1 MASVRL
7 RCSFVSGDPTESS
20 STQDETT
27 SGQQVVWLEQEEGK
41 KSSFVLSSNSND
53 EPYEIHKPA
62 HIVLECVQTTSQG
75 ACVARDFLF
84 GGMEILSNSRNVEV
98 YVKDDSSDTTA
109 ERYLFTSRGMQHD
122 SGYYKCLLMHPG
134 GPGKL
139 AQVHIKLLSLQ
150 PTPHSTSKTIASVA
164 VLKFKG
170 RLPDPMEIP
179 PSTITSAN
187 STTTANSKE
196 PSSSTQ
202 QNNNSK
208 GASPANPG
216 GEENASSQ
224 ISGADLGVAMGAV
237 SMMVRSTEDRLTK
250 TISTDMERVESVL
263 GQRMGSLEKSVAT
276 LSTLVVQQQV
286 KLQQQHELLMNQ
298 QKAMLILQKKM
309 MDTMTQNQSI
319 LMDQIKTSTQI
330 MQQPRPQENQ
340 SMQIEEIDT
349 EGHDKKNDED
359 SKKTVDSN
367 QNEVDQEAVV
377 PVNDEAEIK
386 ELVVSEDGTPKQNAQ
401 SFVGA
406 AVSMDDSEIKEDIK
420 VESFTDQ
427 TVSADEDPIVQVVA
441 MKKDDPTKS
450 LPDPESFILK
460 EGDLL
465 GLMDEEEG
473 EA

>member
-1 MASVRL
+1 
-7 RCSFVSGDPTESS
+7 
-20 STQDETT
+20 
-27 SGQQVVWLEQEEGK
+27 
-41 KSSFVLSSNSND
+41 
-53 EPYEIHKPA
+53 
-62 HIVLECVQTTSQG
+62 
-75 ACVARDFLF
+75 
-84 GGMEILSNSRNVEV
+84 MEILSNSRNVEV
-98 YVKDDSSDTTA
+98 YVKDDSSDATV

-122 SGYYKCLLMHPG
+122 SGYYKILLMHPG

-150 PTPHSTSKTIASVA
+150 PTPHSTSKTIASVS

-179 PSTITSAN
+179 ITTTTTA
-187 STTTANSKE
+187 TTTANSEE
-196 PSSSTQ
+196 PSSSSSTQ
-202 QNNNSK
+202 ENRNSK
-208 GASPANPG
+208 GASPGNPG

-224 ISGADLGVAMGAV
+224 ISSADLGVAMGAV

-250 TISTDMERVESVL
+250 TISTDMGRVESVL
-263 GQRMGSLEKSVAT
+263 GERMVSLEKSVAT
-276 LSTLVVQQQV
+276 LSTMVVQQQV
-286 KLQQQHELLMNQ
+286 KLQQQHEFIMNQ

-309 MDTMTQNQSI
+309 MDTMTQNQFI
-319 LMDQIKTSTQI
+319 LMDQIKKSTQS
-330 MQQPRPQENQ
+330 MQQPHPQENQ
-340 SMQIEEIDT
+340 ATQIKEIDT
-349 EGHDKKNDED
+349 EGHDKTNNENQ
-359 SKKTVDSN
+359 KKTVDSN
-367 QNEVDQEAVV
+367 QNDADQVAVV

-401 SFVGA
+401 SLFVGA

-427 TVSADEDPIVQVVA
+427 TASADEDPIVQVLA

-465 GLMDEEEG
+465 GLMDDEEG